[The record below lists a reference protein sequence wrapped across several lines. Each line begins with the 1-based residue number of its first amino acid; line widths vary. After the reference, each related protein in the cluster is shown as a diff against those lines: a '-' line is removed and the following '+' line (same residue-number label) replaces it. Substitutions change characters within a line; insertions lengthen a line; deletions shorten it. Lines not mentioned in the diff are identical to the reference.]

1 MLLSRHTRRREVIAL
16 LGGAARPS
24 GAQAQTTR
32 KIPRTGVLW
41 RAASAEVPRRNSAR
55 VERPRLHGG
64 SKHHLGESVPSE
76 LPQRFVSLAAE
87 LADFKVDIL
96 VSINRNAA
104 LAAQRTTTSISIVF
118 VAK

>member
-1 MLLSRHTRRREVIAL
+1 MSRREVIAL
-16 LGGAARPS
+16 LGGAAWPS

-41 RAASAEVPRRNSAR
+41 HAASAEEEAIPRRNSAR

-64 SKHHLGESVPSE
+64 SKHHLGESVPCGAAR
-76 LPQRFVSLAAE
+76 RFVSLAAE

-104 LAAQRTTTSISIVF
+104 LAAQRATTSISIVL

>member
-1 MLLSRHTRRREVIAL
+1 MSRREVIAL
-16 LGGAARPS
+16 LGGAAWAS

-41 RAASAEVPRRNSAR
+41 HAASAAEEAIYLAAIRRGLSDPGYMEGQNIILENRFPA
-55 VERPRLHGG
+55 
-64 SKHHLGESVPSE
+64 E
-76 LPQRFVSLAAE
+76 LPERFVSLAAE

-104 LAAQRTTTSISIVF
+104 LAAQRATTSIPIVF